1 MFLVWLAVEYG
12 RPPNPMKIPFM
23 VSLSF
28 LAGWLLHSSKRWNPQ
43 IVLMLLFVGQTAMM
57 IPFSENTFTAA
68 MVAREVFVVVVAIAV
83 PVAHF
88 IDTSKRVEIV
98 FRVWICIFAYMALIA
113 VLNGGNGPGG
123 AQHGVDENYTALFMT
138 VAISFSFFAALTVR
152 NVAIK
157 VALYGAVALCVA
169 AIVVG
174 MSRGGFVGLV
184 GVAAYC
190 WWKSPGR
197 IASLVGGMVAVAL
210 FLVFVPDS
218 YMDEIRTIADTGE
231 GTADARMK
239 LWSIAVRMWLDSPLF
254 GVGPGGFR
262 WAMNAYKS
270 VTEESMGSAMHV
282 THSLYFELLSEMGTT
297 GVLTWLGILYFDLR
311 DTRFVSRLSTRA
323 QQRLRHETGG
333 RFTPLQRIRMRR
345 LRNADAWS
353 SAMMAALIGFLLCS
367 LFLSTL
373 YYTMFWLLTA
383 MIVALR
389 EATVREAALLRQST
403 GDPRRA
409 ARDPGN
415 ALEIQPNRRPAALSG
430 LLGR

>member
-12 RPPNPMKIPFM
+12 RPPNPMKMPFM
-23 VSLSF
+23 VSLSS

-197 IASLVGGMVAVAL
+197 
-210 FLVFVPDS
+210 
-218 YMDEIRTIADTGE
+218 
-231 GTADARMK
+231 
-239 LWSIAVRMWLDSPLF
+239 W
-254 GVGPGGFR
+254 
-262 WAMNAYKS
+262 
-270 VTEESMGSAMHV
+270 
-282 THSLYFELLSEMGTT
+282 
-297 GVLTWLGILYFDLR
+297 
-311 DTRFVSRLSTRA
+311 
-323 QQRLRHETGG
+323 
-333 RFTPLQRIRMRR
+333 RR
-345 LRNADAWS
+345 S
-353 SAMMAALIGFLLCS
+353 
-367 LFLSTL
+367 
-373 YYTMFWLLTA
+373 
-383 MIVALR
+383 
-389 EATVREAALLRQST
+389 
-403 GDPRRA
+403 
-409 ARDPGN
+409 
-415 ALEIQPNRRPAALSG
+415 
-430 LLGR
+430 